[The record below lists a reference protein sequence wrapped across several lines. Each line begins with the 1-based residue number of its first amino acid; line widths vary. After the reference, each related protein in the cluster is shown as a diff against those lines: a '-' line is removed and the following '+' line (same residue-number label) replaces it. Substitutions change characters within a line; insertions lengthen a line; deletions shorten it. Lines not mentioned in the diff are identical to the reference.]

1 MLDFLYGIF
10 GYLFRILLPVV
21 GNYGLALLIF
31 TLFFRVILLPA
42 TIKQQKSSAKMVR
55 LQPKLKRIREKYQD
69 YAPQERNMKIQ
80 QETSELYQREGYS
93 TMGASCAP
101 LLFQL
106 PILWGLHG
114 IIRKPL
120 TYVLEISAEAVQAF
134 EGVMTTITNA
144 ANGVD
149 LVETAG
155 NVAKKANS
163 AANYIEATIISNIE
177 AIVEAKPELVAQFG
191 AEIEKIR
198 AFDFSIF
205 GIDLGSIPSEFYS
218 QYKISKESI
227 LVLAIPVL
235 AGLTSMLTSVLTQMR
250 QKKNNPQ
257 MENQQMMGC
266 MMLSM
271 PLMSV
276 LFTWSMPVALGM
288 YWILS
293 NVLAFVQTLILG
305 HIYAPRK
312 TIAKLMVDETVYR
325 RSYEKNRKAILKKES
340 ETEAE

>member
-1 MLDFLYGIF
+1 MFDFLYGIF
-10 GYLFRILLPVV
+10 GYLFRFLLQFVQ
-21 GNYGLALLIF
+21 NYGLALLIF
-31 TLFFRVILLPA
+31 TVFFRLILLPS

-55 LQPKLKRIREKYQD
+55 LQPKLRRIREKYQD

-93 TMGASCAP
+93 SMGASCAP

-106 PILWGLHG
+106 PILWGLYG
-114 IIRKPL
+114 IIRQPL
-120 TYVLEISAEAVQAF
+120 KYVLEISAEAITAL
-134 EGVMTTITNA
+134 TNA
-144 ANGVD
+144 VTELGIVNTAASAGKS
-149 LVETAG
+149 TAG
-155 NVAKKANS
+155 A
-163 AANYIEATIISNIE
+163 YIEASIISNLE
-177 AIVEAKPELVAQFG
+177 AILEGKPELLTQFG

-198 AFDFSIF
+198 NFDFSVL
-205 GIDLGSIPSEFYS
+205 GIDLGSIPSAFYGEFG
-218 QYKISKESI
+218 ISKESI

-235 AGLTSMLTSVLTQMR
+235 SGLTSLLTSVLTQLR
-250 QKKNNPQ
+250 QKKNNPN
-257 MENQQMMGC
+257 MDNQQMMGC

-276 LFTWSMPVALGM
+276 WFTWTMPVAMGM

-293 NVLAFVQTLILG
+293 NVLAFLQTLIIG

-325 RSYEKNRKAILKKES
+325 RSYEKNKISIAENNKDT
-340 ETEAE
+340 ETNI